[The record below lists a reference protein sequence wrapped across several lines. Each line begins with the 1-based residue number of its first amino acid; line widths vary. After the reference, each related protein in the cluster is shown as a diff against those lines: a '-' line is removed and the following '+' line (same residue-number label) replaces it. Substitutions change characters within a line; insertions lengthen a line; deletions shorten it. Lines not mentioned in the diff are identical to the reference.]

1 MARLKRETRETWI
14 TLEVRRGGGEIHADT
29 GDTFLDHMLVTLAR
43 YAGLGLQ
50 VEAGG
55 DLRHHLIEDVGITL
69 GLALAMEV
77 PERAER
83 YGSAVVPMD
92 EALVEAAVD
101 VGGRPYFVGE
111 LPSDLYRHFL
121 ESMALNMRATLHV
134 EVRRGR
140 DRHHVVE
147 AAVKAVGLA
156 LRQALREGE
165 GVFSTKGTVA
175 LEVEAEGT
183 PADPPETAGS
193 LPPGTPPGSGGTSG
207 QIDAGRTETGST
219 DTRPSDT
226 GNGES

>member
-1 MARLKRETRETWI
+1 MTRLKRETRETQI
-14 TLEVRRGGGEIHADT
+14 TLQVDRAGGEIHVDT
-29 GDTFLDHMLVTLAR
+29 GDAFLDHMLVTLAR
-43 YAGLGLQ
+43 YAGLGLHIR
-50 VEAGG
+50 ARG

-69 GLALAMEV
+69 GLALAAEA

-83 YGSAVVPMD
+83 YGWALVPMD
-92 EALVEAAVD
+92 EALVQAAVD
-101 VGGRPYFVGE
+101 VGGRPYFVGD

-165 GVFSTKGTVA
+165 GVFSTKGAVA
-175 LEVEAEGT
+175 LEVSEDDAG
-183 PADPPETAGS
+183 AGS
-193 LPPGTPPGSGGTSG
+193 MEPSGNPH
-207 QIDAGRTETGST
+207 AGRE
-219 DTRPSDT
+219 DEPC
-226 GNGES
+226 